1 MSQEWQKFE
10 LIATLT
16 HYIAANLILLSLY
29 SMQEKAENRIWNNGT
44 FRVGSKHRHAGNGEF
59 ICSAYITP
67 PATYLTE
74 MIYLPYI
81 VYLIN
86 AW

>member
-44 FRVGSKHRHAGNGEF
+44 FRAGG
-59 ICSAYITP
+59 ISTGMQAMDGKQRIIWSAYKTP
-67 PATYLTE
+67 
-74 MIYLPYI
+74 
-81 VYLIN
+81 V
-86 AW
+86 